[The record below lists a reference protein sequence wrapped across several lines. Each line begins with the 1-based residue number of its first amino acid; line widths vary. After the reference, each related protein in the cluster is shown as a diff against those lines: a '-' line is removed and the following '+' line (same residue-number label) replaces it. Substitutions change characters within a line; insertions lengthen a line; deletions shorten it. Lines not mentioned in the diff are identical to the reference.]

1 MLVVTVP
8 NVVLRVAMLPFMA
21 MTVALRAFRVVWTVP
36 TPVLRVTMLPWIAAT
51 VVLS

>member
-1 MLVVTVP
+1 MLVFIVP
-8 NVVLRVAMLPFMA
+8 MDVLRVAVFPFMA
-21 MTVALRAFRVVWTVP
+21 INVALRAFRVVWTV